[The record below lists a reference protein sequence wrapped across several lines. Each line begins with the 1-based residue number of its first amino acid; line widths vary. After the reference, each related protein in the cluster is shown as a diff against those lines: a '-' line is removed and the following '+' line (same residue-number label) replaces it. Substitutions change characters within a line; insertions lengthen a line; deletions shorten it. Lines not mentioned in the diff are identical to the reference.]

1 MRKET
6 EFFIDGAWVKPNSD
20 QTLSVINPSTEE
32 SIAVITLGD
41 ETDLNRAV
49 MAAKNAQVEWS
60 ETSVEERK
68 SLLEALLAIYK
79 SKMNEM
85 AAVISSEMGAPLS
98 MAQAAQSGAGYA
110 HLRQTIKTWR
120 PSVS

>member
-49 MAAKNAQVEWS
+49 MAAKTAQGEWS
-60 ETSVEERK
+60 ETSVEDRK
-68 SLLEALLAIYK
+68 SLLEALLAI
-79 SKMNEM
+79 
-85 AAVISSEMGAPLS
+85 
-98 MAQAAQSGAGYA
+98 
-110 HLRQTIKTWR
+110 
-120 PSVS
+120 

>member
-85 AAVISSEMGAPLS
+85 AAVIS
-98 MAQAAQSGAGYA
+98 
-110 HLRQTIKTWR
+110 
-120 PSVS
+120 

>member
-79 SKMNEM
+79 
-85 AAVISSEMGAPLS
+85 
-98 MAQAAQSGAGYA
+98 
-110 HLRQTIKTWR
+110 
-120 PSVS
+120 